1 MVKRFDFI
9 VFEDLNIL
17 RMMARCKPKQDE
29 SGKYLPNG
37 QSAKSGLNKAIADAA
52 WGSLKQKVK
61 ILSERASVLVH
72 EVAARFSSQE
82 CSECGHIS
90 PTNRHKE
97 KFICEEGR
105 HHADADVDAAK
116 VILRRGLDELGII
129 LDAVPGVPQK
139 QDKITPKEP
148 VVRQGESLALVSEPG
163 NPQQLVLFEWRGA

>member
-97 KFICEEGR
+97 EFICEEGR